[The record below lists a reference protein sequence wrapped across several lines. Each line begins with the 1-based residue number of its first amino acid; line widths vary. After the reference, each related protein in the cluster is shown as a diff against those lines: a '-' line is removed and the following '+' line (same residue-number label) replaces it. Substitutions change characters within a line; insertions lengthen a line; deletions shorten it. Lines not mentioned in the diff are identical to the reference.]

1 MSKKHKQKHHVNGS
15 TDAGSL
21 VPKDRILYWAYGS
34 NLNVR
39 QMARRCPKATKFGP
53 MMVKDCALVFRGVA
67 DVTMRDGYNTPGGL
81 WTITTD
87 CERALDQY
95 EGVASKLYLKR
106 YFSPTL
112 DDGKKYTCLFYQM
125 RAKDGIM
132 PPTAEYM
139 GTIVQGYKDFG
150 LDTAPLQAALEESWH
165 SKDITEQMLE
175 RAIRRGSVPLA
186 KGLDDLPVRHEARA
200 LLPAPM
206 WNDENDMGL
215 AKRRQP

>member
-1 MSKKHKQKHHVNGS
+1 MSKKHKQKQKHMTGNG
-15 TDAGSL
+15 ASL
-21 VPKDRILYWAYGS
+21 VPAGRILYWAYGS

-39 QMARRCPKATKFGP
+39 QMARRCPKAVKFGP
-53 MMVKDCALVFRGVA
+53 MTVNDCALVFRGVA
-67 DVTMRDGYNTPGGL
+67 DVTMREGSNTPGGL

-95 EGVASKLYLKR
+95 EGVSSKMYLKR
-106 YFSPTL
+106 YFSLTL
-112 DDGKKYTCLFYQM
+112 EDGKKYTCLFYQM

-139 GTIVQGYKDFG
+139 GTIVQGYEDFG
-150 LDTAPLQAALEESWH
+150 LEKASLQAALEESWH

-175 RAIRRGSVPLA
+175 RSIRRGAVPLA
-186 KGLDDLPVRHEARA
+186 KGLEDLPVRHEARP

-206 WNDENDMGL
+206 WNDENDIHL
-215 AKRRQP
+215 AKRRPS